1 MHRIPIMAL
10 TGAVTVVMVAGCGSR
25 GTESSGGV
33 SGDTLTI
40 GASMSLT
47 GSLAREG
54 QLTKEGYDLCI
65 QKVNAAGGVTVDGKK
80 VKLKVSYQDDTSK
93 PDTAAQLVDQYNDKG
108 VKLILSSYG
117 TPNAAA
123 QAPVVERNGQVMVD
137 TGGADD
143 AIFHKGYKR
152 TFAVLSPA
160 TQYAA
165 SIVQALNDLA
175 KPKPK
180 KVVFLSADDAF
191 SKTVTGGG
199 EAMAKKLGMT
209 VLPAQYFPES
219 STDVSSS
226 LNKVKAQ
233 KPDVIIG
240 SVHLVE
246 GVAIMKQ
253 SSELGV
259 KPSGGFAETVAPPTP
274 DFSKTLGKLAENV
287 LSSSQW
293 SPTVKGEDKYFGTG
307 KDFGADIQKRYGHAA
322 DYHNAEAAAGCLALT
337 EAVQNA
343 GSADVDK
350 VRDSLAK
357 LDIPSAFG
365 HLKFNSLGQN
375 VYKPM
380 SVIQVQ
386 DGKPVTVW
394 PKDEAEAKLNWP
406 GTAS

>member
-1 MHRIPIMAL
+1 MHRIPFMAL

-33 SGDTLTI
+33 SGGTLTI

-47 GSLAREG
+47 GALAREG
-54 QLTKEGYDLCI
+54 HLTKEGYDLCV

-80 VKLKVSYQDDTSK
+80 AKLKIAYQDDTSK
-93 PDTAAQLVDQYNDKG
+93 PDTAAQLVDQFNDKG
-108 VKLILSSYG
+108 IKLILSSYG

-123 QAPVVERNGQVMVD
+123 QAPVVERNGQTMVD

-160 TQYAA
+160 SQYAS
-165 SIVQALNDLA
+165 SIVQALNEMA

-180 KVVFLSADDAF
+180 KIVFLSADDGF
-191 SKTVTGGG
+191 SKTVTAGGTA
-199 EAMAKKLGMT
+199 EAKKLGMT
-209 VLPAQYFPES
+209 VLPAQYFPEG

-226 LNKVKAQ
+226 LNKVKAE
-233 KPDVIIG
+233 KPDVIVG

-246 GVAIMKQ
+246 GVAIIKQ
-253 SSELGV
+253 ANELGV

-293 SPTVKGEDKYFGTG
+293 SPTMKGSDKYFGNG
-307 KDFGADIQKRYGHAA
+307 KQFQADIQKKYGHTP
-322 DYHNAEAAAGCLALT
+322 DYHDAEAASGCLALAL
-337 EAVQNA
+337 AVQKAN
-343 GSADVDK
+343 SADATK
-350 VRDSLAK
+350 VRDALASL
-357 LDIPSAFG
+357 DTTTAFG
-365 HLKFNSLGQN
+365 RLKFNSLGQN
-375 VYKPM
+375 TYKTM
-380 SVIQVQ
+380 SVIQVRH
-386 DGKPVTVW
+386 GKPVTVW
-394 PKDEAEAKLNWP
+394 PKDEAEAKMVWP
-406 GTAS
+406 GTTS

>member
-1 MHRIPIMAL
+1 MHRIPIVAL
-10 TGAVTVVMVAGCGSR
+10 SGAVTVVMVAGCGSR

-33 SGDTLTI
+33 KGDTLTI

-47 GSLAREG
+47 GALAREG
-54 QLTKEGYDLCI
+54 HLTKEGYDLCV
-65 QKVNAAGGVTVDGKK
+65 QKINAAGGVTVGGKK
-80 VKLKVSYQDDTSK
+80 VKLKIAYQDDTSK
-93 PDTAAQLVDQYNDKG
+93 PDTAAQLVDQFNDKG
-108 VKLILSSYG
+108 IKLILSSYG

-123 QAPVVERNGQVMVD
+123 QAPVVERNGQTMVD

-160 TQYAA
+160 SQYAA

-180 KVVFLSADDAF
+180 KIVFLSADDGF
-191 SKTVTGGG
+191 SKTVTAGGT
-199 EAMAKKLGMT
+199 AAAKKLGMT
-209 VLPAQYFPES
+209 VLPTQSFAEG

-226 LNKVKAQ
+226 LNKVKAE

-246 GVAIMKQ
+246 GVAIIKQ
-253 SSELGV
+253 ANELGV

-293 SPTVKGEDKYFGTG
+293 SPTMKGTDKYFGDG
-307 KDFGADIQKRYGHAA
+307 KQFQADIQKKYGHTP
-322 DYHNAEAAAGCLALT
+322 DYHDAEAASGCLALAL
-337 EAVQNA
+337 AVQKAN
-343 GSADVDK
+343 SADATK
-350 VRDSLAK
+350 VRDALASL
-357 LDIPSAFG
+357 DTTTAFG
-365 HLKFNSLGQN
+365 RLKFNSLGQN
-375 VYKPM
+375 TYKTM
-380 SVIQVQ
+380 SVIQVRH
-386 DGKPVTVW
+386 GKPVTVW
-394 PKDEAEAKLNWP
+394 PKDEAEAKMVWP
-406 GTAS
+406 GTTS